1 MERPRGTKSK
11 ADQIK
16 AFLEQYQPKLS
27 EARGFLQFMLSKEE
41 ILRRTELVS
50 DLTGYECAIL
60 VSAKGSGTWPFL
72 FRRGEKVYTKTSQAV
87 VELMKSL
94 PEHIALCLSTAPP
107 PWSAERQEFLDML
120 ARWHDEVFHED
131 LERVTRRQ
139 ELLRQ
144 IDHALD
150 RGDRSLFEQLSAELR
165 RMN

>member
-1 MERPRGTKSK
+1 MEKPRGTKSK

-50 DLTGYECAIL
+50 DLMGYDCAIL

-72 FRRGEKVYTKTSQAV
+72 FRRGDKVYTKTSQAV

-107 PWSAERQEFLDML
+107 PWSEERQEFLETL
-120 ARWHDEVFHED
+120 ARWHDEVFQED

-139 ELLRQ
+139 ELLRR
-144 IDHALD
+144 IDEALD
-150 RGDRSLFEQLSAELR
+150 AGDRDTFAQLAAELR
-165 RMN
+165 RLG